1 MSSSHQKPADIMEL
15 YTSIFYSFASNNLAS
30 CRRRRA
36 NIRCLDFKTFSAG
49 QTFYWGEAM
58 YESLRVDIS
67 QASDAKTDI
76 LIVLWKNLS
85 QISCC
90 GACRPSQNVVS
101 VSASRAFQCL
111 ASRPLAQCQ
120 PVSRDAEMMQD
131 WKKVPRADEYFTTS
145 TETIRHGQLMMEK
158 NMIKL
163 KMGPARR
170 ITAFQGLPWFAPLIF
185 FFTA

>member
-49 QTFYWGEAM
+49 QTFDWGEAM
-58 YESLRVDIS
+58 YESLKVDIS
-67 QASDAKTDI
+67 EASDAKTDI

-90 GACRPSQNVVS
+90 GACSPSQNVVS
-101 VSASRAFQCL
+101 VSASCAFQCL
-111 ASRPLAQCQ
+111 AQVTPIGAVPTSFKRCGDDARLEKGTQSRRIFHYKH
-120 PVSRDAEMMQD
+120 RDH
-131 WKKVPRADEYFTTS
+131 
-145 TETIRHGQLMMEK
+145 IRHTHGQL
-158 NMIKL
+158 
-163 KMGPARR
+163 RC
-170 ITAFQGLPWFAPLIF
+170 
-185 FFTA
+185 